1 MSSTNRGG
9 YRHNLDYYVTPVN
22 EIEKFWKEFN
32 NKNDLSGIKLI
43 VDSCAGGDSKH
54 EMSYPSV
61 INKMLLNDHDLI
73 TLDIRND
80 SLAQYK
86 PVDYLKC
93 NILDYVSKKP
103 QMIISNPPFKNAFEF
118 IQKALDDVCDDGYV
132 VMLLRLN
139 FLGSKVRNEWL
150 RNNMPSE
157 IYVHSKRMSFTDNGK
172 TDSIEYAHFVWRKGY
187 KGVTRLYL
195 LEFE

>member
-1 MSSTNRGG
+1 M
-9 YRHNLDYYVTPVN
+9 
-22 EIEKFWKEFN
+22 
-32 NKNDLSGIKLI
+32 I
-43 VDSCAGGDSKH
+43 VDSYAGGDSKH